1 MTSLVGT
8 ALRPARNALTLA
20 GETVEH
26 AALAGLDS
34 ALESRFA
41 REAVDRILDS
51 PGFDRLVQSALQS
64 PGLERVVTHT
74 IESRLL
80 DTVVE
85 RLLETDELWLLVEEI
100 AESPAVTGAISRQ
113 STSFANLIAGEVRV
127 RSGRADTGL
136 ERVARRGLR
145 RADPP

>member
-20 GETVEH
+20 RETVES

-136 ERVARRGLR
+136 ERVARRVLR
-145 RADPP
+145 RSDPP